1 MKKWTAELLRKE
13 GYEIANC
20 EINSADLTMA
30 DHGILDMDLVLEGNG
45 FGVIFGGYVLGHGYV
60 NAKEFK
66 GSEAGLEYIMR
77 VMDTVGVDRFS
88 RLKHRHVRIASKGWG
103 DRVKIIGNI
112 IDDKWFDAESFFKD
126 KHKGDDDG
134 KNS

>member
-1 MKKWTAELLRKE
+1 MREWTQKLLEEE
-13 GYEIANC
+13 GYTIENC
-20 EINSADLTMA
+20 IINSADLSMA
-30 DHGILDMDLVLEGNG
+30 DHGILDMSLALEGNG
-45 FGVIFGGYVLGHGYV
+45 FGVVFGGYVLGHGYV
-60 NAKEFK
+60 NAEEFK

-112 IDDKWFDAESFFKD
+112 IDDKWFDAESFFED
-126 KHKGDDDG
+126 KRKE
-134 KNS
+134 S